1 MVRMGYNAVAVPWR
15 LAPLV
20 DYAYTPHIF
29 SEHQLGAVLATVDR
43 LCEKGVSS
51 HSDLVF
57 PLVFRIL
64 IGCGTRITETL
75 RIEKKDVDLGNGMLV
90 LLNTKNGKQRL
101 IPMAESL
108 TRRCRLYARDSQLVP
123 GIASSPWFFPNAQ
136 GVPYDAGSLYA
147 FFRTALRL
155 EGISHGGRGRGPRLH
170 DLRHTFAVRVLNR
183 WVREGK
189 DLTTALPYLAI
200 YMGHEGL
207 KASQHYL
214 RLTATMF
221 PASGRV
227 PSRRSTGGSSRR
239 PTMAETDFAR
249 HVAGFLSR
257 YLPGQRNLSTNTIA
271 SYRDAVKLFLL
282 FCQTER
288 KMKPDDIRIADI
300 SPDLLTSY
308 LGWLEQERRCGVAT
322 RNQRLAAFKSFFHYV
337 AAMEPEHLL
346 ACQRILGL
354 PMKKLA
360 RRPDEFLLSG
370 RTTSPAEPTGHGD
383 TQRST

>member
-1 MVRMGYNAVAVPWR
+1 MNANNPTFATVVADYIAEKQATGYRFAKGAQVLRRIVELQNQIDGGDPCLSGELANRWIEKTPWENETNRSSRISVLRGLSLFMARMGYEAVAVPRR
-15 LAPLV
+15 LAPLA
-20 DYAYTPHIF
+20 DYTYTPHIF
-29 SEHQLGAVLATVDR
+29 SEQQLGAVLATVDR

-75 RIEKKDVDLGNGMLV
+75 RIERKDVHLENGMLV

-108 TRRCRLYARDSQLVP
+108 AQRCRLYARDSQLVR
-123 GIASSPWFFPNAQ
+123 GFASSRWFFPNAR
-136 GVPYDAGSLYA
+136 GTPYDSGSLYA

-155 EGISHGGRGRGPRLH
+155 AGIPHGGRGLGPRMH

-189 DLTTALPYLAI
+189 DVTTALPHLAI

-221 PASGRV
+221 PHLV
-227 PSRRSTGGSSRR
+227 STV
-239 PTMAETDFAR
+239 EKQF
-249 HVAGFLSR
+249 
-257 YLPGQRNLSTNTIA
+257 
-271 SYRDAVKLFLL
+271 
-282 FCQTER
+282 
-288 KMKPDDIRIADI
+288 
-300 SPDLLTSY
+300 
-308 LGWLEQERRCGVAT
+308 GWVI
-322 RNQRLAAFKSFFHYV
+322 
-337 AAMEPEHLL
+337 PEAH
-346 ACQRILGL
+346 
-354 PMKKLA
+354 
-360 RRPDEFLLSG
+360 
-370 RTTSPAEPTGHGD
+370 HG
-383 TQRST
+383 